1 MTTGIIL
8 LAAGRSLRFGSD
20 KRCTPWPGQECLFRT
35 SLTNAVDSGL
45 PVFVV
50 LHQGD
55 AELLE
60 HCIKDDV
67 VASICP
73 DSARG
78 IGNSIAYGVHTNQDW
93 DGWIIARADMPWVTP
108 EVYQALAAQLGSN
121 DCARLADH
129 FGHAGFP
136 TAFRREHAFNLMNL
150 SGHVTEEKLLKGHD
164 CSVVTVDD
172 PLILRDINIPS
183 DIPTA
188 V

>member
-8 LAAGRSLRFGSD
+8 LAAGRSQRFGSD

-35 SLTNAVDSGL
+35 SLTNAVGSGL

-50 LHQGD
+50 LHPGD
-55 AELLE
+55 AGILD
-60 HCIKDDV
+60 HCIRDEV

-73 DSARG
+73 DSAKG
-78 IGNSIAYGVHTNQDW
+78 IGYSIAYGVHTNQDW
-93 DGWIIARADMPWVTP
+93 DGWIIARADMPWVSKDI
-108 EVYQALAAQLGSN
+108 YRALAAQLATHN
-121 DCARLADH
+121 CARLADS

-150 SGHVTEEKLLKGHD
+150 SGHVTEEKLLKGHE
-164 CSVVTVDD
+164 CAIVKVDN
-172 PLILRDINIPS
+172 PLILRDVNLPS